1 VPPTGGKPGL
11 LPFPDSVPR
20 RLFLAGNDERRDS
33 AVDPSSGS
41 PGPLSLLLQDLA
53 QATPGVTPGEGKAS
67 LEPGDRIGRFEILR
81 EIGRG
86 GFGLVFEARDTGLRR
101 SIALKLLRPG
111 ARLRTP
117 ALEAS
122 ILREAEAVARLAH
135 PTIVTL
141 HDFGTCAA
149 GPYLIMELLQGESLQ
164 RRLRREPIPLREAL
178 RISVE
183 LARALDHAHGA
194 GILHRD
200 LKPGNLF
207 LTSSGEV
214 KVLDFGLALVL
225 GSSARLAGGTPAY
238 SPPEQWRD
246 GHQDGRTDVW
256 SAAVILYRL
265 LTGELPFDPDHGWME
280 GQGADSLT
288 VPSIPGAPS
297 SLAPLLLR
305 ALSLDPAPRP
315 VDGRAWLQALREV
328 QSELDAGPRAQARL
342 TRIAVLPFTDLGA
355 AGPADFLAGSLTE
368 LLISELARVPA
379 LRVTARTT
387 TMAYRGSPRP
397 LREIAAEMS
406 VDKLI
411 EGSVLRTG
419 DLLQIN
425 VRLLDAASESQEW
438 TERYRQPIG
447 NVLEVLDGVV
457 TEVAGALGAL
467 LGPARPGSGE
477 GRSVDPR
484 AMDGHLRGQ
493 YHQGKRTPE
502 GFGAA
507 LAEYRASVDADPLF
521 AAPHVGM
528 AFVHTMSAIY
538 GYAPTRQ
545 ALSTARFHAER
556 ALALDPGRGDAL
568 GALAGVQLFHDHDF
582 PAALATARRAVE
594 AGPSHV
600 MPRVVLGDALWVYDE
615 VEPAMGHI
623 RAALRL
629 DPLDPGI
636 NMNLGDF
643 LIFAGRIGEAV
654 DAYRNLLRL
663 NPHLLPGRVRLAK
676 ALAFA
681 GDRLG
686 ALAGL
691 DEVAVA
697 APEPVVLETS
707 AVCLAMLGDRERA
720 LPMAE
725 ELDRRAATGR
735 TSAMAAANAWGALG
749 NGEAALPWLERA
761 WNDIEPLAVLAIRYP
776 TTGPLFETA
785 RFGAFGR
792 RVGLPRFLGIP
803 APSVTTEGSR

>member
-1 VPPTGGKPGL
+1 VRSDGGKPGL

-20 RLFLAGNDERRDS
+20 RPFLAGNDERRDS
-33 AVDPSSGS
+33 AVDRSAGS
-41 PGPLSLLLQDLA
+41 PGPLSLLLRDLA
-53 QATPGVTPGEGKAS
+53 DGTSDVTAGGGRAG

-86 GFGLVFEARDTGLRR
+86 GFGLVFEARDTGLGR

-117 ALEAS
+117 ALDAS

-135 PTIVTL
+135 PNIVTL
-141 HDFGTCAA
+141 HDFGTCGA
-149 GPYLIMELLQGESLQ
+149 GPYLIMELLHGESLQ
-164 RRLRREPIPLREAL
+164 RRLRREPVPLREAL
-178 RISVE
+178 RISAE

-225 GSSARLAGGTPAY
+225 GSSARLAGGTPGY

-265 LTGELPFDPDHGWME
+265 LTGELPFHPDHGWSE
-280 GQGADSLT
+280 GLAVESLA
-288 VPSIPGAPS
+288 VPSIPGAPP

-315 VDGRAWLQALREV
+315 GDGRAWLQALREV
-328 QSELDAGPRAQARL
+328 QSELDASPRVQAKL
-342 TRIAVLPFTDLGA
+342 TRIAVLPFADLGA
-355 AGPADFLAGSLTE
+355 PGPTDFLAGSLTE

-387 TMAYRGSPRP
+387 TMSYRGSTRP
-397 LREIAAEMS
+397 VREIAAEMG

-447 NVLEVLDGVV
+447 NVLDVLDGVV

-467 LGPARPGSGE
+467 LGPARPGNGG
-477 GRSVDPR
+477 GRTVDPR

-545 ALSTARFHAER
+545 ALSTARLHAER
-556 ALALDPGRGDAL
+556 ALALDPGSGEAL
-568 GALAGVQLFHDHDF
+568 GALASVQLFHDHDF
-582 PAALATARRAVE
+582 SVALRTARSAVE
-594 AGPSHV
+594 RNPSHV
-600 MPRVVLGDALWVYDE
+600 MSRVVLGDVLWTYDRPDQAMEQIESALQ
-615 VEPAMGHI
+615 
-623 RAALRL
+623 L

-643 LIFAGRIGEAV
+643 LIFAGRFGEAV

-663 NPHLLPGRVRLAK
+663 NPHLLPGRVRLTK

-681 GDRLG
+681 GDRHG
-686 ALAGL
+686 ALAEL
-691 DEVAVA
+691 EEVAVA

-707 AVCLAMLGDRERA
+707 AVCLAVLGDRDRA
-720 LPMAE
+720 LPLAQ
-725 ELDRRAATGR
+725 ELDRRASTGR
-735 TSAMAAANAWGALG
+735 APGMAAANAWGALG

-785 RFGAFGR
+785 PFGAFGR
-792 RVGLPRFLGIP
+792 RVGLPRFQGIP
-803 APSVTTEGSR
+803 APSVTTAASR